1 MTQVGRKD
9 LYRLKYCGIWQKK
22 TVFEPC
28 SNNKCFST
36 LELDRFLCF
45 TVTFFQKYGLSFALK
60 SFCFNGLY
68 DKLGVRNVFLLSVD
82 FIFFYE

>member
-22 TVFEPC
+22 PC
-28 SNNKCFST
+28 LNRVPIISAFRHSNC
-36 LELDRFLCF
+36 RFLCF